1 MIRLLTA
8 AALMI
13 AALGTLAHAQSTPRA
28 DQRQVNQQQRI
39 YNGVQD
45 GTLSPWEARRL
56 GRGQIRSERAERRF
70 KADGVVTPRER
81 FRLQRRQN
89 RQSRRIFRF
98 RRN

>member
-1 MIRLLTA
+1 MRRQGAEFGMEKRHDFAGFIQRAGHRL
-8 AALMI
+8 
-13 AALGTLAHAQSTPRA
+13 
-28 DQRQVNQQQRI
+28 
-39 YNGVQD
+39 
-45 GTLSPWEARRL
+45 EARRL